1 MKGLLSNIK
10 IFIPEGTYIKDP
22 ESSNL
27 GKRIIE
33 NSIVIIEKIGFE
45 NFNFKKLGKEIGSN
59 ESSIYRYFES
69 KHELLIYLTSWY
81 WGWIEYQL
89 VLETYSINDSKNK
102 LIRAIDVVTRKTK
115 QDNNYGHINEVI
127 LNKIIIHENSKC
139 YLTKEVDNENKVGY
153 FKAYKRVI
161 KRLAEIISLYDK
173 SYKYALSLAGTITE
187 SALHQHYM
195 KLHFPSVTSCSELL
209 SPTEFLTNLTL
220 NTLRNGK

>member
-1 MKGLLSNIK
+1 MI
-10 IFIPEGTYIKDP
+10 
-22 ESSNL
+22 
-27 GKRIIE
+27 
-33 NSIVIIEKIGFE
+33 
-45 NFNFKKLGKEIGSN
+45 
-59 ESSIYRYFES
+59 
-69 KHELLIYLTSWY
+69 
-81 WGWIEYQL
+81 YQL

-139 YLTKEVDNENKVGY
+139 YLTKKVDNENKVGY

-195 KLHFPSVTSCSELL
+195 KLHFPSVTSCNELL
-209 SPTEFLTNLTL
+209 SPKEFLTNLTL
-220 NTLRNGK
+220 NTLRNGE